1 MLPVSKFHLGAL
13 RLSSLGQQSVFRF
26 LGLLLI
32 GSFLIAAC
40 TPVAP
45 PVAPSVPAVSP
56 SPTAQPEPSIS
67 TALHAFVEPSQPCED
82 RFVRHELDHV
92 TTTADGVIRM
102 FEANGAGVGAGDLD
116 NDGDLD
122 VVLGNYDGPDAVFW
136 NEGQLRFRKEILPV
150 DRTRAVALVDVDAD
164 GWLDIVLTRV
174 NGAVNYLRNQGA
186 LGDDASGERFQ
197 QEFLPGFAT
206 PAYVIDWADLD
217 GDGDLDAVTASYDA
231 GLLTDQGNSFL
242 LEGGGGVIYY
252 ENQASGFVPHVLA
265 QEAQALAI
273 ALFDVNA
280 DERADI
286 IIGND
291 FDVRD
296 QVWLRQPDGWEAAE
310 PFARTSHSTMSL
322 DQGDVN
328 NDGAPELF
336 STDMKPY
343 SDDPE
348 YMAAWAPMMAGMD
361 EMPMHEDSMQEDSM
375 QEDPQMME
383 NVLQVPDGQGRF
395 QDQAV
400 ERGIDATGWSWSGLF
415 GDLNSDGF
423 LDLYVV
429 NGFIEERVFGE
440 LPGHELVEE
449 NQALRNTGTGNFEP
463 APEWGLNLTESGRGM
478 SMADLDNDG
487 DLDIVVNNLRAPAA
501 VLENRLCG
509 GNNLAVD
516 LWWPGSE
523 NPNAVGAAVFLET
536 DRGTLRRD
544 VRVSHG
550 YLSSGPF
557 RLYFGVPAD
566 AKIDALRI
574 RWPDG
579 AENVLPA
586 PNVNHLLVVERR

>member
-1 MLPVSKFHLGAL
+1 MNEIRPGAL
-13 RLSSLGQQSVFRF
+13 SVSPLRQSWVYRLAGLMLLGV
-26 LGLLLI
+26 LMMG
-32 GSFLIAAC
+32 AC

-45 PVAPSVPAVSP
+45 PVAPGAQVASP
-56 SPTAQPEPSIS
+56 SSTPDLGRPEPTIS
-67 TALHAFVEPSQPCED
+67 TESHAFVEPSRACED
-82 RFVRHELDHV
+82 RFVAHELDHV

-102 FEANGAGVGAGDLD
+102 FEANGAGVGVGDLD

-122 VVLGNYDGPDAVFW
+122 MVLGNYDGPDSIFW
-136 NEGQLRFRKEILPV
+136 NEGDLHFRKETLPV
-150 DRTRAVALVDVDAD
+150 DRTRAVTLVDVDAD

-174 NGAVNYLRNQGA
+174 NGAINYLRNRGNA
-186 LGDDASGERFQ
+186 EGELANPFQ
-197 QEFLPGFAT
+197 LEFLPGFAT

-242 LEGGGGVIYY
+242 LEGGGGVVFY
-252 ENQASGFVPHVLA
+252 EKQASGFVPHVLA

-273 ALFDVNA
+273 TLFDVNA
-280 DERADI
+280 DEHPDI
-286 IIGND
+286 VIGND

-296 QVWLRQPDGWEAAE
+296 QVWLRQDDGWMATE

-328 NDGAPELF
+328 NDGVLELF

-361 EMPMHEDSMQEDSM
+361 EQPMPEDTMHD
-375 QEDPQMME
+375 DPQVME
-383 NVLQVPDGQGRF
+383 NVLQMSDGQGEF
-395 QDQAV
+395 QDQAA

-449 NQALRNTGTGNFEP
+449 NQAFRNTGAGDFEP
-463 APEWGLNLTESGRGM
+463 APEWGLNLTQSGRGM
-478 SMADLDNDG
+478 SMADLDGDG
-487 DLDIVVNNLRAPAA
+487 DLDIVVNNLRAPAV

-509 GNNLAVD
+509 GDKLAVE
-516 LWWPGSE
+516 LRWPGSE
-523 NPNAVGAAVFLET
+523 NTNAVGAAVFLET
-536 DRGTLRRD
+536 DRGVLRRD
-544 VRVSHG
+544 VRVSRG
-550 YLSSGPF
+550 YLSSGPS
-557 RLYFGVPAD
+557 RLHFGVPAD
-566 AKIDALRI
+566 ATIGSLRI

-579 AENVLPA
+579 AESVLPA
-586 PNVNHLLVVERR
+586 PDTNQMLVVERR